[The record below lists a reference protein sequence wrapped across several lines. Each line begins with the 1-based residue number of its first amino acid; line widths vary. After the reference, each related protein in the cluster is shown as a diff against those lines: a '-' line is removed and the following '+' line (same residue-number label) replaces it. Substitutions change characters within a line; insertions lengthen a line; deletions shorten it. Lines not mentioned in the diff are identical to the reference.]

1 MDLPWQ
7 AVVSAEN
14 LGASMTVVGIVSFGS
29 ISARKRMSPHT
40 SLSKS
45 EERNQKKSTPTCSF
59 KIFYHN
65 NYCATYV
72 TNPCSI
78 IPPNKHAV
86 V

>member
-29 ISARKRMSPHT
+29 ISARERMSPHT

-45 EERNQKKSTPTCSF
+45 EERNQKNS
-59 KIFYHN
+59 YM
-65 NYCATYV
+65 
-72 TNPCSI
+72 
-78 IPPNKHAV
+78 
-86 V
+86 